1 MNVYDFD
8 NTIYDGET
16 FISLFM
22 FLIKKDPSL
31 IKYIPDV
38 VSGLYKYTKGTI
50 NVDEALAEYGQLF
63 SEYLS
68 GIENLDE
75 LLSSFWDSHMHKI
88 KMFYFRQRQAD
99 DIIISASPDIFLFD
113 ILRRL
118 NIKNYICSKT
128 DDKAYITDLCFRGR
142 KVELFREKF
151 PEAEIDNFY
160 TDSVNDTPMME
171 IAKHAFLVSGNRITQ
186 VK

>member
-16 FISLFM
+16 FIGLFM

-31 IKYIPDV
+31 MKYIPDV

-50 NVDEALAEYGQLF
+50 NAEEALAEYGQLF

-75 LLSSFWDSHMHKI
+75 LLSTFWDSHMHKI
-88 KMFYFRQRQAD
+88 KPFYFRQRQED

-128 DDKAYITDLCFRGR
+128 DGNALITDLCFRDR
-142 KVELFREKF
+142 KVELFREKY
-151 PEAEIDNFY
+151 PDAVIDNFY
-160 TDSVNDTPMME
+160 TDSVNDTPLME
-171 IAKHAFLVSGNRITQ
+171 ISEHAFIVSGNKIKQ

>member
-1 MNVYDFD
+1 MVLSHGELKKDIKAVQSFYYRKLRRIKMNVYDFD

-75 LLSSFWDSHMHKI
+75 LL
-88 KMFYFRQRQAD
+88 
-99 DIIISASPDIFLFD
+99 SPDIFLFD